1 MTTSGPTPP
10 SGDLDPISPTLRS
23 PGLAG
28 LYAIAILA
36 GGAVVGSVLAGVV
49 AALTGSTSGSGT
61 TLAGEIGLWSGM
73 VGAAVFVSRRYG
85 TRSLRNDFGLA
96 LNWRDLWPGACAL
109 VVGLVLTNLVA
120 AAFSGSRFA
129 GSNTQIIAGE
139 KHNGVG
145 FAVITVIVAVGAPVF
160 EELFFRGVL
169 RTALA
174 VRLGSHAAV
183 WIQAGLF
190 GLAHYRPA
198 GGLGNVSVIV
208 IVGSLGVVLGYTARA
223 TRRLGPGMIAHGLFN
238 SIQVVLVLTS

>member
-1 MTTSGPTPP
+1 M
-10 SGDLDPISPTLRS
+10 L
-23 PGLAG
+23 
-28 LYAIAILA
+28 
-36 GGAVVGSVLAGVV
+36 GSILAGVV
-49 AALTGSTSGSGT
+49 AAATGSTKGSGT

-73 VGAAVFVSRRYG
+73 AAAAVFVSRHFG

-96 LNWRDLWPGACAL
+96 LNWRDLWPGAGAL
-109 VVGLVLTNLVA
+109 GVGLVLTNLVA
-120 AAFSGSRFA
+120 TAFSGTRFA
-129 GSNTQIIAGE
+129 GSNTQIIAGQ
-139 KHNGVG
+139 KHNGLG

-174 VRLGSHAAV
+174 SRLGSHTAV

-190 GLAHYRPA
+190 GLAHYQPA
-198 GGLGNVSVIV
+198 GGLGNVSIIV

-238 SIQVVLVLTS
+238 SIQVALVLTS

>member
-1 MTTSGPTPP
+1 M
-10 SGDLDPISPTLRS
+10 
-23 PGLAG
+23 AG
-28 LYAIAILA
+28 LTAIGILA
-36 GGAVVGSVLAGVV
+36 GGAVVGSLLASVV

-61 TLAGEIGLWSGM
+61 TVAGEIGLWSGM
-73 VGAAVFVSRRYG
+73 AGAAVVVSRQYG
-85 TRSLRNDFGLA
+85 TRSLRDDFGLS
-96 LNWRDLWPGACAL
+96 LTWRDLWFGLCAL
-109 VVGLVLTNLVA
+109 GVGLVVTNLIG
-120 AAFSGSRFA
+120 AAFSGTRFA
-129 GSNTQIIAGE
+129 GSNTQIIAGQ

-145 FAVITVIVAVGAPVF
+145 FAVVTIIVAVGAPVF

-174 VRLGSHAAV
+174 SRLGSHAAV

-190 GLAHYRPA
+190 GLAHYQPS

-208 IVGSLGVVLGYTARA
+208 IVASLGVVLGYTASA

>member
-1 MTTSGPTPP
+1 MTASGPPPP
-10 SGDLDPISPTLRS
+10 SEDLDPGPPPLRS

-28 LYAIAILA
+28 LWAVGFLA

-49 AALTGSTSGSGT
+49 AAATGSPTGSGT

-73 VGAAVFVSRRYG
+73 ATAAVFVSRRHG
-85 TRSLRNDFGLA
+85 TGSLRNDFGLA
-96 LNWRDLWPGACAL
+96 LNWRDLWPGALAL
-109 VVGLVLTNLVA
+109 GVGLVLTNLVA

-129 GSNTQIIAGE
+129 GSNTQIIAGQ
-139 KHNGVG
+139 KHNGLG

-174 VRLGSHAAV
+174 GRLGSHAAV

-190 GLAHYRPA
+190 GLAHYQPT
-198 GGLGNVSVIV
+198 GGLGNVSIIL

-238 SIQVVLVLTS
+238 SIQVALVLTS